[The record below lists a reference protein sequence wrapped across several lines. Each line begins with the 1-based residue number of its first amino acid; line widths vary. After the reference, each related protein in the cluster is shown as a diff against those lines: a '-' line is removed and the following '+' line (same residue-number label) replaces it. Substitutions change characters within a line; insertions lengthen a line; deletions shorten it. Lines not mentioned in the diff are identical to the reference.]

1 MKLLAHIVPLAILAM
16 PTAALADDLEVTFCS
31 TWDDVEHSWT
41 FHDVEYGE
49 VPSVTIETDANE
61 GYTIATQ
68 LDLTDGFVTMAFL
81 IYEVSMK
88 EGRRDSTRV
97 VSKSRVIS
105 SPKIRTVLG
114 EDAYFKSGNE
124 TGYIEVSA
132 VYITTN
138 EDEGDEEVEEAVE
151 E

>member
-1 MKLLAHIVPLAILAM
+1 MKLFAYLILLAILAM
-16 PTAALADDLEVTFCS
+16 PTAALADDLEVTFSS

-88 EGRRDSTRV
+88 EGRRDSTQV

-114 EDAYFKSGNE
+114 EDALFRSGNE
-124 TGYIEVSA
+124 TGHIEVSA

-138 EDEGDEEVEEAVE
+138 EDEGEEEVEETVE